1 MEELFGIIGQS
12 PAIKQILLT
21 IKQVAPT
28 EISVLITGESGTGKE
43 LVAQAIHDQSLRRD
57 KPLVVVNCGA
67 IPEGILESELF
78 GHEKGAFT
86 GAVGARKGY
95 FELADTGTIFLDEIG
110 EMPFGT
116 QVKLLRVLEGKEFM
130 RVGGVKA
137 QSVDVRVIAATNK
150 ELEKAVRA
158 GEFRDDLYYR
168 LNAVKIHIPPLRER
182 REDIRPLV
190 SKFANDF
197 SKQNHI
203 EFEGFTETALRVMED
218 YPWPGNV
225 RELKNAVESMI
236 VLERGARIDEYT
248 LTRYMKT
255 RSPFERNLP
264 VPTHRSSEQ
273 VEREF
278 IYHALL
284 DLKSEISKLR
294 EDLYH
299 VLLSENRPRQLP
311 PAFSSAE
318 PLRFSGEVMPRPAES
333 IPEQNHHNEV
343 DFENM
348 TLEEMERHMINR
360 ALEKNGGSKRKAS
373 KALGISERTLYRK
386 IKEYDL
392 PY

>member
-1 MEELFGIIGQS
+1 MDESFGIIGQS

-43 LVAQAIHDQSLRRD
+43 LVAQAIHALSARRQ

-110 EMPFGT
+110 EMPLAT

-130 RVGGVKA
+130 RVGGVKS
-137 QSVDVRVIAATNK
+137 QNVDVRVIAATNK
-150 ELEKAVRA
+150 DLEKAVRA
-158 GEFRDDLYYR
+158 GEFREDLYYR
-168 LNAVKIHIPPLRER
+168 LNAVKIFVPPLRER
-182 REDIRPLV
+182 REDIRPLIT
-190 SKFANDF
+190 KFAGDF
-197 SKQNHI
+197 VKQNHI
-203 EFEGFTETALRVMED
+203 EFEGFSETALRMIED

-225 RELKNAVESMI
+225 RELKNVVESLI
-236 VLERGARIDEYT
+236 VLEKGARIDEYA
-248 LTRYMKT
+248 LSRHLKT
-255 RSPFERNLP
+255 PSPFERRNLP

-299 VLLSENRPRQLP
+299 TLISESRPRQLP
-311 PAFSSAE
+311 PVYS
-318 PLRFSGEVMPRPAES
+318 EVIPRPAE
-333 IPEQNHHNEV
+333 PLPVQNNHDQS
-343 DFENM
+343 DFEGM
-348 TLEEMERHMINR
+348 TLEQLERIMINR

-392 PY
+392 PF